1 MPEMQAGGRLVM
13 PVGKVS
19 KDSVS
24 DVCRELLKSAYPHDQ
39 SAVAG
44 EVVGYFTEIAQ
55 DSSKVDSR
63 KGAQRELEQLEWL
76 MAMERGRIKK
86 QDR

>member
-1 MPEMQAGGRLVM
+1 
-13 PVGKVS
+13 
-19 KDSVS
+19 
-24 DVCRELLKSAYPHDQ
+24 
-39 SAVAG
+39 
-44 EVVGYFTEIAQ
+44 
-55 DSSKVDSR
+55 VDSR